1 MFFYAIKYFQAFK
14 LIFTSELQRLES
26 DVLHIKKEENN
37 IIHIQIFHRGWKE
50 IYWALHFVFSFK
62 NLCNNKFF
70 KNKSKILIFKKKA
83 VIESLFSSVPC
94 SRAAEL
100 GALKKKIID
109 FPSLGGLRSKIKL
122 GKTQRHFSCYLL
134 PQHTFSLLRYQQQ
147 SVVFNSNKSQD
158 RIYAGRAGSKLN
170 LSKPRFCN
178 PVCIF

>member
-83 VIESLFSSVPC
+83 VIESLFSSVPVLQG
-94 SRAAEL
+94 SRA
-100 GALKKKIID
+100 
-109 FPSLGGLRSKIKL
+109 GGFEKENYRLSFSRWL
-122 GKTQRHFSCYLL
+122 EVQNKTGQNTETFFLL
-134 PQHTFSLLRYQQQ
+134 PLAPTH
-147 SVVFNSNKSQD
+147 V
-158 RIYAGRAGSKLN
+158 
-170 LSKPRFCN
+170 
-178 PVCIF
+178 